1 MAVTKQVYSLSPTW
15 TASGLAS
22 LFRSAFIDAGLMTE
36 WYDDFL
42 SGSVE
47 NRILEVV
54 NDGTKTYGTVYYWF
68 MFTTTEVA
76 VHTALSWNTTTNV
89 PTGTQYQNYFSTTT
103 NATTNH
109 DSFLT
114 GLAVGTSLTLT
125 RYTSAINTS
134 CTWFVLRQSS
144 STFDFLIPFGA
155 YTATSFVN
163 QNITAF
169 NGIIATTGASSNY
182 HGSMIFMHYA
192 GHTRRTYLGAT
203 FLNGVTSVTGYRYSQ
218 YLQRYIPMAN
228 NSNSASNNT
237 EELTVCTWL
246 PSALT
251 NTHTGLAADYTPIFT
266 SIQCS
271 PYLPALPAEF
281 GITGY
286 FANTAI
292 ATGDTFI
299 VSAGTEEYEVLA
311 HQAPSSP
318 ASQGACTVV
327 LLARTVG

>member
-1 MAVTKQVYSLSPTW
+1 MAVTKQVYTLSPTW

-76 VHTALSWNTTTNV
+76 VHTALSWNATTHV

-103 NATTNH
+103 NSITSH
-109 DSFLT
+109 ELMLGS
-114 GLAVGTSLTLT
+114 LAASTSLTLT

-134 CTWFVLRQSS
+134 CTWFAFRQA
-144 STFDFLIPFGA
+144 FGIRFLIPYGA

-169 NGIIATTGASSNY
+169 NGIVLPTTTV
-182 HGSMIFMHYA
+182 GSYFGNITFTHYA
-192 GHTRRTYLGAT
+192 GHTRRTFLGAT
-203 FLNGVTSVTGYRYSQ
+203 FLNGSTSTAQYRYSHQ
-218 YLQRYIPMAN
+218 LQRYSSMGN
-228 NSNSASNNT
+228 VSGQGGSNT
-237 EELTVCTWL
+237 EESFITTWI
-246 PSALT
+246 PTAFT
-251 NTHTGLAADYTPIFT
+251 NTHTGLAADYTPVFT

-271 PYLPALPAEF
+271 AYLPALPAD
-281 GITGY
+281 
-286 FANTAI
+286 FAMTSYYTSTAI
-292 ATGDTFI
+292 ANGDTFI
-299 VSAGTEEYEVLA
+299 VNAGTEEYEVILA
-311 HQAPSSP
+311 AGPSNATAN
-318 ASQGACTVV
+318 ASSLVF
-327 LLARTVG
+327 LARTVG